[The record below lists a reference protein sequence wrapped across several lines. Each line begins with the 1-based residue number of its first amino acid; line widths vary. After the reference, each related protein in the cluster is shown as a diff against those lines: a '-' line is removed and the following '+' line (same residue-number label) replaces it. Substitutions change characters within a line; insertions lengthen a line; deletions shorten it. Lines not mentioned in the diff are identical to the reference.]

1 MNPFTVLGA
10 KIFGGI
16 ALALLLFAGIQQWRI
31 GNLKAEIK
39 VQRNLLAECNAARA
53 VQNAA
58 IERQR
63 QEGERQRQAYAEAQ
77 ERGQQIIRDAQPK
90 ITVVRQTPRNGCTT
104 PQSIREAGL

>member
-16 ALALLLFAGIQQWRI
+16 ALLLLIALIVSRIQL
-31 GNLKAEIK
+31 GNARDEIEDG
-39 VQRNLLAECNAARA
+39 RNKLAECNAARA

-63 QEGERQRQAYAEAQ
+63 QEGDRQREAFNAAVASGQRAIAEAQ
-77 ERGQQIIRDAQPK
+77 GRVRI
-90 ITVVRQTPRNGCTT
+90 VRQTAPNGCAT